1 MKYDQIKELLE
12 EQFRRLTGVKKAT
25 FKKMLGILR
34 EADEKKKAKG
44 ARKSKLSVEDQLLTH
59 LTQNEQ
65 NEEAR
70 VFEKSINSKSAA
82 IFY

>member
-1 MKYDQIKELLE
+1 MVVFIKNV
-12 EQFRRLTGVKKAT
+12 FY
-25 FKKMLGILR
+25 
-34 EADEKKKAKG
+34 
-44 ARKSKLSVEDQLLTH
+44 STH

-70 VFEKSINSKSAA
+70 DFEKSINSKSAA

>member
-1 MKYDQIKELLE
+1 LLQLNTKFAVEILDFFVLITHLSHVEL
-12 EQFRRLTGVKKAT
+12 
-25 FKKMLGILR
+25 I
-34 EADEKKKAKG
+34 
-44 ARKSKLSVEDQLLTH
+44 TH

-70 VFEKSINSKSAA
+70 DFEKSINSKSEA

>member
-1 MKYDQIKELLE
+1 MQE
-12 EQFRRLTGVKKAT
+12 
-25 FKKMLGILR
+25 FKKKNSGNF
-34 EADEKKKAKG
+34 
-44 ARKSKLSVEDQLLTH
+44 LTH

-70 VFEKSINSKSAA
+70 DFEKSINSKSAA

>member
-1 MKYDQIKELLE
+1 MFPFIPIKEK
-12 EQFRRLTGVKKAT
+12 EQE
-25 FKKMLGILR
+25 LR
-34 EADEKKKAKG
+34 KNTTNSCWIFLFFGEIF
-44 ARKSKLSVEDQLLTH
+44 SITH

-70 VFEKSINSKSAA
+70 DFEKSINSKSAA

>member
-1 MKYDQIKELLE
+1 MHP
-12 EQFRRLTGVKKAT
+12 
-25 FKKMLGILR
+25 FKLF
-34 EADEKKKAKG
+34 
-44 ARKSKLSVEDQLLTH
+44 TH

-70 VFEKSINSKSAA
+70 DFEKSINSKSAA

>member
-1 MKYDQIKELLE
+1 MLLKIKD
-12 EQFRRLTGVKKAT
+12 T
-25 FKKMLGILR
+25 
-34 EADEKKKAKG
+34 
-44 ARKSKLSVEDQLLTH
+44 TH

-70 VFEKSINSKSAA
+70 DFEKSINSKSAT

>member
-1 MKYDQIKELLE
+1 MSTHLTQE
-12 EQFRRLTGVKKAT
+12 ES
-25 FKKMLGILR
+25 MN
-34 EADEKKKAKG
+34 EMM
-44 ARKSKLSVEDQLLTH
+44 H

-70 VFEKSINSKSAA
+70 DFEKSINSKSAA